1 MSPSRPVRV
10 LAAVVLTLTPVLAA
24 AGQSS
29 VAVSPFVS
37 YMPSAATNPMA
48 GFALTFGGTTGLAL
62 RSSAE
67 MSMSNSRVDS
77 AAMQSGGLRPWGGDA
92 DAMLF
97 LGGIGGGATVFSRAL
112 SPYVFAGIGLS
123 GVDSAGRNVI
133 GHNWSYGAGAAI
145 PLGLNADIFAEAR
158 WRMNEYV
165 LPTSDGAP
173 DSKSSMRFGLS
184 FHVGGGPS
192 AAAPRRRGRRLAEE
206 RADEDV
212 YVVAPEAARQPVV
225 VVTPAPAAQPEVIVV
240 EQEPAPQ
247 PDPIVI
253 EREPATTTTTAPAP
267 VWRRTP
273 PTRRAPE
280 TVTTAPSRPVLG
292 GLGRAR
298 GTTRVIQRRSTR
310 TTVQQQTTV
319 ERGGIVRRPSASSAG
334 VVTKVV
340 PRSRARVQS
349 SVQAQTQTKTK
360 TSESSAR
367 TRRGTTVRSSRTPR
381 E

>member
-1 MSPSRPVRV
+1 MSPSRPVRAV
-10 LAAVVLTLTPVLAA
+10 AALVFTLTPLLAA
-24 AGQSS
+24 AGQS

-37 YMPSAATNPMA
+37 YARTAGDPLA

-67 MSMSNSRVDS
+67 MSVANERLDS
-77 AAMQSGGLRPWGGDA
+77 AAAQSRSVRPWGADA

-97 LGGIGGGATVFSRAL
+97 LGGLGGGATVFSRAL
-112 SPYVFAGIGLS
+112 SPYVFAGIGL
-123 GVDSAGRNVI
+123 GGADSSGRNVVS
-133 GHNWSYGAGAAI
+133 HNWSYGAGAAI
-145 PLGLNADIFAEAR
+145 PLGLNAGIFAEAR

-173 DSKSSMRFGLS
+173 DSRRSMRFGLS
-184 FHVGGGPS
+184 FHVGGGS
-192 AAAPRRRGRRLAEE
+192 GASAPRRRGRRLAEE
-206 RADEDV
+206 AADDDV
-212 YVVAPEAARQPVV
+212 YVIAPEAARQPVV
-225 VVTPAPAAQPEVIVV
+225 VVQPAPAAQPEVIVV

-253 EREPATTTTTAPAP
+253 EREPATTTTATAPEP
-267 VWRRTP
+267 VWRRRA

-292 GLGRAR
+292 GIGRAR

-334 VVTKVV
+334 ATKVV

-349 SVQAQTQTKTK
+349 SAQAQAKTETKP
-360 TSESSAR
+360 SESGSRA
-367 TRRGTTVRSSRTPR
+367 RRGTTVRSSRTPR